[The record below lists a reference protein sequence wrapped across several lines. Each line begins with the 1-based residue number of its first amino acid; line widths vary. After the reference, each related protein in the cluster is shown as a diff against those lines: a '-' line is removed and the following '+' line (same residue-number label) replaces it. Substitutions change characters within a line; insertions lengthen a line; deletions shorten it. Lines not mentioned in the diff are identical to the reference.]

1 MVNEKMQFWHFI
13 YRRYVTS
20 ALFTFFEIKESF
32 QILSMLTKESQTLQG
47 KYAFTQNRNTQ
58 KENTVCIRNFGM
70 EQLFEMSRK
79 NDRNSA

>member
-1 MVNEKMQFWHFI
+1 MVNEKRQFWHFI

-47 KYAFTQNRNTQ
+47 KYALT
-58 KENTVCIRNFGM
+58 
-70 EQLFEMSRK
+70 
-79 NDRNSA
+79 